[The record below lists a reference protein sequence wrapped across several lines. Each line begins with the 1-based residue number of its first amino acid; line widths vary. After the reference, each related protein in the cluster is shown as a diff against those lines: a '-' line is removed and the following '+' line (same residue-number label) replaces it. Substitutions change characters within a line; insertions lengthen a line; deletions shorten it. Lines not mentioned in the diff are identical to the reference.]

1 MQVSVESGEGL
12 EKRLLVDLPAERVSA
27 EMDKKLKD
35 LARHVRL
42 DGFRPGKVP
51 MRTIKQRFGEQVR
64 QETYGTLIQETL
76 YEAASQ
82 EKLMPAGEPQ
92 VELREAAEEGG
103 LGYTAIFEVMPE
115 IKVADLAGQSLS
127 RPLAEVAESDIDA
140 MLDKLRK
147 QRTTWNEVDRGA
159 KDGDTVHMDFRGLV
173 DGEPFEGGSAEN
185 VPLVLGS
192 GSMIEGF
199 EAGLLGAKAGDERT
213 LEVKFPE
220 DYRAEHLAGKD
231 ATFEV
236 KVLRVTEPQLPELD
250 EEFIKG
256 FGVEAGTV
264 EALREDV
271 AKNMRHELKQKLNS
285 ITKERVM
292 DVLVA
297 ANPMD
302 IPKAMITQ
310 EAERM
315 KQQMVQDMQ
324 QRGQTSSVDLPVSV
338 FEDQARRRVHLG
350 LLVSEIMSAQEF
362 KADEEQVR
370 ETIAEFAESYENP
383 QEVVDYYLNDKN
395 ARASI
400 ENLVLENQVVEWILG
415 QVQIADENKAFSE
428 IMDNTA

>member
-400 ENLVLENQVVEWILG
+400 ENLVLENQVVEWVLG

>member
-27 EMDKKLKD
+27 EMDKKFKD

-82 EKLMPAGEPQ
+82 EKLMPAGEPK
-92 VELREAAEEGG
+92 VELRDAAEEGG
-103 LGYTAIFEVMPE
+103 LGYTATFEVMPE
-115 IKVADLAGQSLS
+115 VKVADLADQSVS
-127 RPLAEVAESDIDA
+127 RPQAEVAESDIDA

-159 KDGDTVHMDFRGLV
+159 NDEDTVHIDFKGMV
-173 DGEPFEGGSAEN
+173 DGEAFEGGSAEN

-199 EAGLLGAKAGDERT
+199 ESGLLGAKAGDERT

-236 KVLRVTEPQLPELD
+236 KVLKVTEPHLPELD
-250 EEFIKG
+250 EEFIKA

-271 AKNMRHELKQKLNS
+271 AKNMRHELKQKLGS

-292 DVLVA
+292 DVLIA

-302 IPKAMITQ
+302 IPKAMVTQ

-338 FEDQARRRVHLG
+338 FEDQARRRVQLG

-370 ETIAEFAESYENP
+370 ATIADFAESYENP

-400 ENLVLENQVVEWILG
+400 ENLVLENQVVEWVLG
-415 QVQIADENKAFSE
+415 QVQIAEENKAFSE